1 MGLSKLHS
9 VCLTLSY
16 CIFFIIISIRSNH
29 FQGTKRKD
37 HALPE
42 SIKISIQS
50 IPLDSGSDVK
60 DIVIQFQEP
69 LKLEPASLAI
79 PEPKTKSMIRGLALR
94 AKETG
99 GFGETL
105 TRDYTCWYYW

>member
-1 MGLSKLHS
+1 MLFQFVLN
-9 VCLTLSY
+9 Y
-16 CIFFIIISIRSNH
+16 

-37 HALPE
+37 LALPE

-60 DIVIQFQEP
+60 DIAIQFQEP

-79 PEPKTKSMIRGLALR
+79 PEPKTKSMIRGLALI

-105 TRDYTCWYYW
+105 TRDYTCCYYW